1 MSDASSPLAPQGQV
15 LIYTDGGSQL
25 RVRLDG
31 NTVWL
36 TQKLMAE
43 LYGVSVKTVN
53 EHLVNIYAEAEL
65 AAESTIRN
73 FRIVQRE
80 GSRDV
85 PATSI
90 TSWPNN
96 RLESCAG
103 RLRTITPRDVH
114 QQNSGTA
121 WHASCHPRQCSCR
134 NWKTAA

>member
-85 PATSI
+85 SRNVDHKLAQQPSRELRRTASHNNTSRCPSAKFGNGVARFMSPA
-90 TSWPNN
+90 
-96 RLESCAG
+96 AM
-103 RLRTITPRDVH
+103 
-114 QQNSGTA
+114 
-121 WHASCHPRQCSCR
+121 
-134 NWKTAA
+134 

>member
-31 NTVWL
+31 NTFWL
-36 TQKLMAE
+36 TKKLMAE

-53 EHLVNIYAEAEL
+53 EYLVNICAEAEL
-65 AAESTIRN
+65 AAGSTIRN

-85 PATSI
+85 S
-90 TSWPNN
+90 
-96 RLESCAG
+96 
-103 RLRTITPRDVH
+103 
-114 QQNSGTA
+114 
-121 WHASCHPRQCSCR
+121 R
-134 NWKTAA
+134 NVDHYSLDAMTHVDGSR